1 MVFTMP
7 ALRKQINAGLA
18 VCLLLAGGWA
28 LAQSEAFRVETLSG
42 VVEGELLYAEA
53 RIHYALTPTVEQAL
67 ENGVALVISQNLR
80 LEKPRWWWRNARLAD
95 LTRSYRLQYHA
106 ISRRYVMTWLASG
119 ESRSFRSLDA
129 LLLELGRIDAW
140 PVARI
145 ARLTTDSDY
154 QLRLQSRLETDS
166 LPRLLRTVA
175 LTDPDWQLES
185 QPWTAAVSR

>member
-1 MVFTMP
+1 MP

-18 VCLLLAGGWA
+18 ACLLLAGGWA
-28 LAQSEAFRVETLSG
+28 LAQSDAFRVQSLLG
-42 VVEGELLYAEA
+42 VVDGELLYAEA
-53 RIHYALTPTVEQAL
+53 RINYVLTPTVQQAL
-67 ENGVALVISQNLR
+67 ENGVALVISQTLR

-95 LTRSYRLQYHA
+95 LTRAYRLQYHA
-106 ISRRYVMTWLASG
+106 ISRRYVMTWLATG

-129 LLLELGRIDAW
+129 LLLELGRIEAW

-145 ARLTTDSDY
+145 ARLTPNADY
-154 QLRLQSRLETDS
+154 QLRLQTRLETES

-185 QPWTAAVSR
+185 QPWTAVVER